1 MILPLSD
8 KLSAEGLEGAFEKL
22 SKFGLTSYE
31 IKVYRTLL
39 TNGPLTAMGVVK
51 LSGVPQ
57 PRIYDVFNN
66 MISKGLVEASPGK
79 KKVYKALPVTTVLDR
94 RIEELTLDIEKIS
107 KGLEENSV
115 RTGDDGEPPIW
126 LIEAENNIRQKV
138 KETVS
143 GAKYELLMCVGPLW
157 WKYAKKHIQDAIE
170 RGVTVAL
177 VLSPEIDQDEVGS
190 KFSDAFVRRRK
201 YASSQVIIS
210 DRVTGILD
218 TESVFNSRKASVF
231 IQENEMIHILNYYFY
246 HTLWDPSIEIVN
258 PERKKKFSFTT
269 NWLMCE
275 ISDSMIRAG
284 KKLSINVTGMADGKE
299 TELSGSVIKVEN
311 EEGLRHSLILS
322 SKGRNYSIGGRSAK
336 VEDIAMKMAV
346 LHVL

>member
-1 MILPLSD
+1 
-8 KLSAEGLEGAFEKL
+8 
-22 SKFGLTSYE
+22 
-31 IKVYRTLL
+31 
-39 TNGPLTAMGVVK
+39 MGVVK

-79 KKVYKALPVTTVLDR
+79 KKVYRALPVTTVLGR
-94 RIEELTLDIEKIS
+94 RIEELTLDIEAMS
-107 KGLEENSV
+107 KKLEENSIG
-115 RTGDDGEPPIW
+115 TGNDEPPIW

-138 KETVS
+138 RETIS
-143 GAKYELLMCVGPLW
+143 GARHELLICVGPVW
-157 WKYAKKHIQDAIE
+157 WKYAKKYIQEAIG

-177 VLSPEIDQDEVGS
+177 VLSPEINQDEIGP
-190 KFSDAFVRRRK
+190 KFSDSFVRRRK

-210 DRVTGILD
+210 DRVTGFLD

-246 HTLWDPSIEIVN
+246 HTLWGPSEEIVY
-258 PERKKKFSFTT
+258 PEKKKKFSFTT

-275 ISDSMIRAG
+275 ICNSMIQAG
-284 KKLSINVTGMADGKE
+284 KKLSINVTGMVEGKE
-299 TELSGSVIKVEN
+299 VELSGSVVKIEN

-322 SKGRNYSIGGRSAK
+322 SNGKSYSIGGRSAK
-336 VEDIAMKMAV
+336 VEDIALEKAV
-346 LHVL
+346 LHIV